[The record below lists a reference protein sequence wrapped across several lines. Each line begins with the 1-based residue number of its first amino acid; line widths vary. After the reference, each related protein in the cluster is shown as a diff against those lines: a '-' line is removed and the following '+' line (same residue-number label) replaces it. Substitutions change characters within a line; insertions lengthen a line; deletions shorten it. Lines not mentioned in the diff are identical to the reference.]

1 MRADAAHR
9 HRPSFSRHIQQ
20 NAPQSFHARCLLDNT
35 EARKLIFFARRDHS
49 MSSRGHFVNRSTNRE
64 ASIAMLHDLTSAE
77 GAICKPD
84 ISDVGA
90 VFTQRI
96 PRTLPVIAVVQRV
109 RLYNQVEMCQ
119 LPHKIND
126 VDNSL
131 PVIVREL
138 LWSRQPGRPETHAQI
153 RRPSKFW
160 G

>member
-1 MRADAAHR
+1 
-9 HRPSFSRHIQQ
+9 
-20 NAPQSFHARCLLDNT
+20 
-35 EARKLIFFARRDHS
+35 
-49 MSSRGHFVNRSTNRE
+49 MSSRGHFVENRSTNRE

-138 LWSRQPGRPETHAQI
+138 LWSRQRGVLKRMRKYADRPILGVNTAALKEGLA
-153 RRPSKFW
+153 RNW
-160 G
+160 